1 MRENT
6 LLYQTTMRER
16 RCPLPITSGGR
27 GQNPLPHSHFVSKT
41 NVAFLSLNHFAM
53 EIEETYYFEDE
64 SNYVEMNGGRPT
76 AKDAAGVPPL
86 TRGQTSTGERRT
98 SFETWTQKMTRTPS
112 TRASAI
118 SNGKTFLKWS
128 FLNDVICV
136 S

>member
-1 MRENT
+1 
-6 LLYQTTMRER
+6 
-16 RCPLPITSGGR
+16 
-27 GQNPLPHSHFVSKT
+27 
-41 NVAFLSLNHFAM
+41 M
-53 EIEETYYFEDE
+53 EIEETYYFDDE

-76 AKDAAGVPPL
+76 AKDATGGPSS

-118 SNGKTFLKWS
+118 SNGKTFLKGS
-128 FLNDVICV
+128 FINDVICV